1 MAANPQGK
9 GLVPILE
16 AWHGVQA
23 AAVEAKTARHIIRDY
38 FTGLLVLS
46 AEFNFKPCLGVA
58 YYLYHSN
65 EQQHRQCWKLS
76 LIAPAEWG
84 EHAPGPC
91 LGRCELNTDMTWQLT
106 IEQDVESKP
115 ELVAALQQFH
125 DGFID
130 LLDRDHTLEEGLP
143 FFVANLPYY
152 RLLFSAG
159 LAGSLSR
166 SMALSSLQ
174 GTSSKGWLAGLPHR
188 PLVLVNKE
196 PLL

>member
-23 AAVEAKTARHIIRDY
+23 AAVEAKTARHIIKDY

-46 AEFNFKPCLGVA
+46 AEFNFKPCFGAA
-58 YYLYHSN
+58 YYLYFSS
-65 EQQHRQCWKLS
+65 QPQKQSWKLS

-91 LGRCELNTDMTWQLT
+91 LGRCELNADMTWQLT
-106 IEQDVESKP
+106 LEGNVDSKP
-115 ELVAALQQFH
+115 ELVAALQLFH

-130 LLDRDHTLEEGLP
+130 LLDRDQTLEEGLP
-143 FFVANLPYY
+143 FFVSSLPYY

-159 LAGSLSR
+159 LASSLSR
-166 SMALSSLQ
+166 SMALSSLK
-174 GTSSKGWLAGLPHR
+174 GTSSKAWLAGLPHR
-188 PLVLVNKE
+188 PLILTAE
-196 PLL
+196 PISP